1 MYDVLIIGGGPAG
14 LTSAVY
20 LRRAGKTVLLI
31 ERETF
36 GGQITHSPRV
46 ENYPGFVTASGNEI
60 ADKFLEQAMS
70 QGADIELDEV
80 KGIEKKD
87 GLFILKGERG
97 EYEGRSVIIATGSS
111 HRKLG
116 LENEDKFTGEG
127 ISYCAVCDGAFYKD
141 MDVAIVGGGNS
152 ALQEAILL
160 AKTSKSVTVIQ
171 NLPMLTGETKLIE
184 EVNSTENIKV
194 ILSHVVSRII
204 GEDKFSGIEIESTEN
219 GEKEELSFDG
229 VFVAIGQK
237 PENDSFKGNVKLN
250 DYGYI
255 VSDESCVPEGE
266 EGIFVA
272 GDCRTKAVRQV
283 ATAIADGAVAA
294 INACRYLDSM

>member
-14 LTSAVY
+14 LTGAVY
-20 LRRAGKTVLLI
+20 LRRAEKKVLLI
-31 ERETF
+31 EKQTF

-70 QGADIELDEV
+70 QGTDIELDEIISITKNGDV
-80 KGIEKKD
+80 
-87 GLFILKGERG
+87 FIAKGERG
-97 EYEGRSVIIATGSS
+97 EYEGKSVIIATGSE

-116 LENEDKFTGEG
+116 LEKEDKFTGEG

-141 MDVAIVGGGNS
+141 MDIAIVGGGNS

-160 AKTSKSVTVIQ
+160 AKTSKSVTMIQ
-171 NLPMLTGETKLIE
+171 NLPVLTGENKLIE
-184 EVNSTENIKV
+184 EVYATDNINV
-194 ILSHVVSRII
+194 ILSHVVSGIL
-204 GEDKFSGIEIESTEN
+204 GEDKFRGVEIENTET
-219 GEKEELSFDG
+219 GERKELFFDG
-229 VFVAIGQK
+229 IFVAIGQQPNNGCFGK
-237 PENDSFKGNVKLN
+237 NVKLN
-250 DYGYI
+250 EQGYI
-255 VSDESCVPEGE
+255 ISDESCVPQGE
-266 EGIFVA
+266 KGIFVA

-283 ATAIADGAVAA
+283 VTAVSDGAVAA

>member
-1 MYDVLIIGGGPAG
+1 MYDCLIIGGGPAG

-20 LRRAGKTVLLI
+20 LRRAEKSVLLI
-31 ERETF
+31 EKETF

-70 QGADIELDEV
+70 QGADIELDEIT
-80 KGIEKKD
+80 GIEKKD
-87 GLFILKGERG
+87 SSFVLKGARG
-97 EYEGRSVIIATGSS
+97 EYEGRSVIIATGSR

-141 MDVAIVGGGNS
+141 TDVAIVGGGNS

-160 AKTSKSVTVIQ
+160 AKTSKSVTMIQ
-171 NLPMLTGETKLIE
+171 NLDVLTGETRLIN

-194 ILSHVVSRII
+194 ILSHVVSGFI
-204 GEDKFSGIEIESTEN
+204 GDDKFEVIEIEKT
-219 GEKEELSFDG
+219 
-229 VFVAIGQK
+229 
-237 PENDSFKGNVKLN
+237 
-250 DYGYI
+250 
-255 VSDESCVPEGE
+255 
-266 EGIFVA
+266 
-272 GDCRTKAVRQV
+272 
-283 ATAIADGAVAA
+283 
-294 INACRYLDSM
+294 

>member
-1 MYDVLIIGGGPAG
+1 MYDCLIIGGGPAG

-20 LRRAGKTVLLI
+20 LRRAEKSVLLI
-31 ERETF
+31 EKETF

-70 QGADIELDEV
+70 QGADIELDEI

-87 GLFILKGERG
+87 ASFILKGERG
-97 EYEGRSVIIATGSS
+97 EYEGKSVIIATGSR

-141 MDVAIVGGGNS
+141 TDVAIVGGGNS

-160 AKTSKSVTVIQ
+160 AKTSKSVTMIQ
-171 NLPMLTGETKLIE
+171 NLPVLTGETRLIN
-184 EVNSTENIKV
+184 EVGSTENIKV
-194 ILSHVVSRII
+194 ILSHIVTAII
-204 GEDKFSGIEIESTEN
+204 GDDKFKGIEIENTEN
-219 GEKEELSFDG
+219 GEKTELTFDG
-229 VFVAIGQK
+229 VFVAIGQQ
-237 PENDSFKGNVKLN
+237 PENDCFKDSVNLN
-250 DYGYI
+250 EYGYI
-255 VSDESCVPEGE
+255 ISDESCTPEGE
-266 EGIFVA
+266 DGIFVA
-272 GDCRTKAVRQV
+272 GDCRTKSVRQV
-283 ATAIADGAVAA
+283 ATAVSDGAVAA
-294 INACRYLDSM
+294 INACRYLDTV